1 MLDKLKLR
9 SIFINFQ
16 KNPLFLTPELSQNRL
31 HLINLNM
38 TITKSSIIKTL
49 LLLFLIFAG
58 LHYAKDILMPL
69 SIAGVL
75 ATLFFPFCKWMEGK
89 KVPKGLAVLFCL
101 LILLIIIGGISLLL
115 GWQISALA
123 NDFPLIKQKSIATID
138 RIQEYI
144 FNHLDISAEEQFQ
157 IIKEE
162 QPSFTNIAQAL
173 VGSFTYI
180 FTNLLLTLVYLFCL
194 LYYRT
199 HIKQFILKLTPFSDR
214 IEMEQIIY
222 NATMI
227 SQQYLVGLSKMIVCL
242 WIMYSIG
249 FSILGVK
256 HALFFAILCGL
267 LEIVPYVGNI
277 IGTLLTVFVSA
288 GQGASVQMLGGIVVV
303 YGIVQLIQGWVL
315 EPLIVGHQVKINPFT
330 TIIALVVGELVWG
343 IPGIFLAI
351 PLIAMIKIICDHIE
365 PLKPFGFLIG
375 PTESKNKNK

>member
-1 MLDKLKLR
+1 
-9 SIFINFQ
+9 
-16 KNPLFLTPELSQNRL
+16 
-31 HLINLNM
+31 M

-49 LLLFLIFAG
+49 LILFLVFAG

-69 SIAGVL
+69 TIAGVL

-89 KVPKGLAVLFCL
+89 KVPKGLAVLICV
-101 LILLIIIGGISLLL
+101 LILLIIIAGISVLL

-123 NDFPLIKQKSIATID
+123 NDFPVIKQKSRAIID

-144 FNHLDISAEEQFQ
+144 LNNSNISAEEQFQ

-162 QPSFTNIAQAL
+162 QPSYTNIVQMI

-180 FTNLLLTLVYLFCL
+180 LTNLLFTLVYLFCL
-194 LYYRT
+194 LYYRS
-199 HIKQFILKLTPFSDR
+199 HIKQFILKLTPSSDR
-214 IEMEQIIY
+214 KEMEQVIY
-222 NATMI
+222 NAALI

-256 HALFFAILCGL
+256 HALFFALLCGL

-277 IGTLLTVFVSA
+277 VGTLLTVFVSA
-288 GQGASVQMLGGIVVV
+288 GQGASVEMLGGIIIV
-303 YGIVQLIQGWVL
+303 YGIVQLIQGWIL

-351 PLIAMIKIICDHIE
+351 PIIAMIKIACDHFE
-365 PLKPFGFLIG
+365 PLKPYGFLIG
-375 PTESKNKNK
+375 PTESKKRNE

>member
-1 MLDKLKLR
+1 
-9 SIFINFQ
+9 
-16 KNPLFLTPELSQNRL
+16 
-31 HLINLNM
+31 M

-49 LLLFLIFAG
+49 LLLFLVFAG

-69 SIAGVL
+69 TIAGVL

-89 KVPKGLAVLFCL
+89 KVPKGLAVLICV
-101 LILLIIIGGISLLL
+101 LILLIIIAGISVLL

-123 NDFPLIKQKSIATID
+123 NDFPMIKQKSRAIID

-144 FNHLDISAEEQFQ
+144 LNNSNISAEEQFQ

-162 QPSFTNIAQAL
+162 QPSYTNIVQMI

-180 FTNLLLTLVYLFCL
+180 LTNLLFTLVYLFCL
-194 LYYRT
+194 LYYRS
-199 HIKQFILKLTPFSDR
+199 HIKQFILKITPTSDR
-214 IEMEQIIY
+214 KEMEQVIY
-222 NATMI
+222 NAALI

-256 HALFFAILCGL
+256 HALFFALLCGL

-277 IGTLLTVFVSA
+277 TGTLLTVFVSA
-288 GQGASVQMLGGIVVV
+288 GQGASVQMLGGIIVV
-303 YGIVQLIQGWVL
+303 YGIVQLIQGWLL

-351 PLIAMIKIICDHIE
+351 PIIAMIKIACDHFE
-365 PLKPFGFLIG
+365 PLKPYGFLIG
-375 PTESKNKNK
+375 PTESKKRNE

>member
-1 MLDKLKLR
+1 
-9 SIFINFQ
+9 
-16 KNPLFLTPELSQNRL
+16 
-31 HLINLNM
+31 M

-199 HIKQFILKLTPFSDR
+199 HIKQFILKLTSFSDR

-303 YGIVQLIQGWVL
+303 YGIMQLIQGWVL

-351 PLIAMIKIICDHIE
+351 PLIAMIKIVCDHIE

>member
-1 MLDKLKLR
+1 
-9 SIFINFQ
+9 
-16 KNPLFLTPELSQNRL
+16 
-31 HLINLNM
+31 M

-49 LLLFLIFAG
+49 LLLFLVFAG

-69 SIAGVL
+69 TIAGVL

-89 KVPKGLAVLFCL
+89 KVPKGLAVLICVL
-101 LILLIIIGGISLLL
+101 TLLIIIAGISVLL

-123 NDFPLIKQKSIATID
+123 NDFPVIKQKSRAIID

-144 FNHLDISAEEQFQ
+144 LNNSNISAEEQFQ

-162 QPSFTNIAQAL
+162 QPSYTNIVQMI
-173 VGSFTYI
+173 VGSFSYI
-180 FTNLLLTLVYLFCL
+180 LTNLLFTLVYLFCL
-194 LYYRT
+194 LYYRS
-199 HIKQFILKLTPFSDR
+199 HIKQFILKLTPSSDR
-214 IEMEQIIY
+214 KEMEQVIY
-222 NATMI
+222 SAALI
-227 SQQYLVGLSKMIVCL
+227 SQQYMVGLSKMIICL

-249 FSILGVK
+249 FSLLGVK

-277 IGTLLTVFVSA
+277 TGTLLTVFVSA
-288 GQGASVQMLGGIVVV
+288 GQGASVQMLGGIIVV
-303 YGIVQLIQGWVL
+303 YGIVQLIQGWLL

-351 PLIAMIKIICDHIE
+351 PIIAMIKIACDHFE
-365 PLKPFGFLIG
+365 SLKPYGF
-375 PTESKNKNK
+375 

>member
-1 MLDKLKLR
+1 
-9 SIFINFQ
+9 
-16 KNPLFLTPELSQNRL
+16 
-31 HLINLNM
+31 M

-49 LLLFLIFAG
+49 LLLFLVFAG

-69 SIAGVL
+69 TIAGVL

-89 KVPKGLAVLFCL
+89 KVPKGLAVLICV
-101 LILLIIIGGISLLL
+101 LILLIIIAGISVLL

-123 NDFPLIKQKSIATID
+123 NDFPMIKQKSRAIID

-144 FNHLDISAEEQFQ
+144 LNNSNISAEEQFQ

-162 QPSFTNIAQAL
+162 QPSYTNIVQMI

-180 FTNLLLTLVYLFCL
+180 LTNLLFTLVYLFCL
-194 LYYRT
+194 LYYRS
-199 HIKQFILKLTPFSDR
+199 HIKQFILKITPTSDR
-214 IEMEQIIY
+214 KEMEQVIY
-222 NATMI
+222 NAALI

-256 HALFFAILCGL
+256 HALFFALLCGL

-277 IGTLLTVFVSA
+277 TGTLLTVFVSA
-288 GQGASVQMLGGIVVV
+288 GQGASVQMLGGIIVV
-303 YGIVQLIQGWVL
+303 YGIVQLIQGWLL

-351 PLIAMIKIICDHIE
+351 PIIAMIKIACDHFE
-365 PLKPFGFLIG
+365 PLNPYGFLIG
-375 PTESKNKNK
+375 PTESKKRNE

>member
-1 MLDKLKLR
+1 
-9 SIFINFQ
+9 
-16 KNPLFLTPELSQNRL
+16 
-31 HLINLNM
+31 M

-49 LLLFLIFAG
+49 LILFLVFAG

-69 SIAGVL
+69 TIAGVL

-89 KVPKGLAVLFCL
+89 KVPKGLAVLICV
-101 LILLIIIGGISLLL
+101 LILLIIIAGISVLL

-123 NDFPLIKQKSIATID
+123 NDFPMIKQKSRAIID

-144 FNHLDISAEEQFQ
+144 LNNSNISAEEQFQ

-162 QPSFTNIAQAL
+162 QPSYTNIVQMI

-180 FTNLLLTLVYLFCL
+180 LTNLLFTLVYLFCL
-194 LYYRT
+194 LYYRS
-199 HIKQFILKLTPFSDR
+199 HIKQFILKLTPSSDR
-214 IEMEQIIY
+214 KEMEQVIY
-222 NATMI
+222 NAALI

-256 HALFFAILCGL
+256 HALFFALLCGL

-277 IGTLLTVFVSA
+277 VGTLLTVFVSA
-288 GQGASVQMLGGIVVV
+288 GQGASVEMLGGIIIV
-303 YGIVQLIQGWVL
+303 YGIVQLIQGWIL

-351 PLIAMIKIICDHIE
+351 PIIAMIKIACDHFE
-365 PLKPFGFLIG
+365 PLKPYGFLIG
-375 PTESKNKNK
+375 PTESKKRNE

>member
-1 MLDKLKLR
+1 
-9 SIFINFQ
+9 
-16 KNPLFLTPELSQNRL
+16 
-31 HLINLNM
+31 M

-49 LLLFLIFAG
+49 LLLFLVFAG

-69 SIAGVL
+69 TIASVL

-89 KVPKGLAVLFCL
+89 KVPKGLAVLICV
-101 LILLIIIGGISLLL
+101 LILLIIIAGISILL

-123 NDFPLIKQKSIATID
+123 NDFPVIKQKSRAIID

-144 FNHLDISAEEQFQ
+144 LNNSNISAEEQFQ

-162 QPSFTNIAQAL
+162 QPSYTNIVQMI

-180 FTNLLLTLVYLFCL
+180 LTNLLFTLVYLFCL
-194 LYYRT
+194 LYYRS
-199 HIKQFILKLTPFSDR
+199 HIKQFILKITPASDR
-214 IEMEQIIY
+214 KEMEQVIY
-222 NATMI
+222 NAALI
-227 SQQYLVGLSKMIVCL
+227 SQQYLVGLSKMIICL

-256 HALFFAILCGL
+256 HALFFALLCGL

-277 IGTLLTVFVSA
+277 TGTLLTVFVSA
-288 GQGASVQMLGGIVVV
+288 GQGASVQMLGGIIVV
-303 YGIVQLIQGWVL
+303 YGIVQLIQGWLL

-351 PLIAMIKIICDHIE
+351 PIIAMIKIACDHFE
-365 PLKPFGFLIG
+365 PLKPYGFLIG
-375 PTESKNKNK
+375 PTESKNK

>member
-1 MLDKLKLR
+1 
-9 SIFINFQ
+9 
-16 KNPLFLTPELSQNRL
+16 
-31 HLINLNM
+31 M

-49 LLLFLIFAG
+49 LILFLVFAG

-69 SIAGVL
+69 TIAGVL

-89 KVPKGLAVLFCL
+89 KVPKGLAVLICV
-101 LILLIIIGGISLLL
+101 LILLIIIAGISVLL

-123 NDFPLIKQKSIATID
+123 NDFPMIKQKSRAIID

-144 FNHLDISAEEQFQ
+144 LNNSNISAEEQFQ

-162 QPSFTNIAQAL
+162 QPSYTNIVQMI

-180 FTNLLLTLVYLFCL
+180 LTNLLFTLVYLFCL
-194 LYYRT
+194 LYYRS
-199 HIKQFILKLTPFSDR
+199 HIKQFILKITPTSDR
-214 IEMEQIIY
+214 KEMEQVIY
-222 NATMI
+222 NAALI

-256 HALFFAILCGL
+256 HALFFALLCGL

-277 IGTLLTVFVSA
+277 VGTLLTVFVSA
-288 GQGASVQMLGGIVVV
+288 GQGASVEMLGGIIIV
-303 YGIVQLIQGWVL
+303 YGIVQLIQGWIL

-351 PLIAMIKIICDHIE
+351 PIIAMIKIACDHFE
-365 PLKPFGFLIG
+365 PLKPYGFLIG
-375 PTESKNKNK
+375 PTESKKRNE

>member
-1 MLDKLKLR
+1 MVR
-9 SIFINFQ
+9 NHGCS
-16 KNPLFLTPELSQNRL
+16 FLSYA
-31 HLINLNM
+31 
-38 TITKSSIIKTL
+38 TKSSIIKTL
-49 LLLFLIFAG
+49 LLLFLVFAG

-69 SIAGVL
+69 TIAGVL

-89 KVPKGLAVLFCL
+89 KIPKGLAVLICV
-101 LILLIIIGGISLLL
+101 LILLIIIAGISVLL

-123 NDFPLIKQKSIATID
+123 NDFPMIKQKSRAIID

-144 FNHLDISAEEQFQ
+144 LNNSNISAEEQFQ

-162 QPSFTNIAQAL
+162 QPSYTNIVQMI

-180 FTNLLLTLVYLFCL
+180 LTNLLFTLVYLFCL
-194 LYYRT
+194 LYYRS
-199 HIKQFILKLTPFSDR
+199 HIKQFILKLTPSSDR
-214 IEMEQIIY
+214 KEMEQVIY
-222 NATMI
+222 NASLI

-256 HALFFAILCGL
+256 HALFFALLCGL

-277 IGTLLTVFVSA
+277 TGTLLTVFVSA
-288 GQGASVQMLGGIVVV
+288 GQGASIQMLGGIIVV
-303 YGIVQLIQGWVL
+303 YGIVQLIQGWLL

-351 PLIAMIKIICDHIE
+351 PIIAMIKIACDHFE
-365 PLKPFGFLIG
+365 PLKPYGFLIG
-375 PTESKNKNK
+375 PTESKKINK